1 MYVSARITSGI
12 YARTTYHGQ
21 LENVPA
27 YLMTGQTPNSPRLQE
42 TARQVR
48 RTVWSLMELGSK
60 NVTII
65 TDTHSV
71 TIKEEPC

>member
-1 MYVSARITSGI
+1 MNVSARVTAGI
-12 YARTTYHGQ
+12 YVRTTYHGS
-21 LENVPA
+21 LEYVPA
-27 YLMTGQTPNSPRLQE
+27 YLLTGQNPNSPRLQE

-60 NVTII
+60 NVSII

-71 TIKEEPC
+71 SIKEEPC